1 MQNGEG
7 TGSFFR
13 WALYTVALFLA
24 VSAFFVSEPQPV
36 TEWVPVF
43 SDYLD
48 ISALYSGPLGIFLG
62 LALAALLLFSTYL
75 ISSTVEPQR
84 WIKVSSLALC
94 AAILFVNHTVIS
106 FSAVYISAIALLWA
120 HFSLL
125 QRQYFTCFFFMA
137 VSAMFFAPTIWL
149 FPLVLLLLLLLLLVD
164 EGDAVRSLLKCL
176 GGFAVPFIL
185 LLGIRFL
192 IFGEIYPFIKR
203 MWQDMTYIS
212 TSNFSWGLPEIFLIV
227 VIAVVLAHAIIKL
240 YLNSK
245 RYGIAEAYAVNTQC
259 IYAVVSALLFFL
271 YAGINSSPVSI
282 LMAAPAGILLAKF
295 FGLYGKNAWLRV
307 EMILLLCALVLARLA
322 IFIV

>member
-7 TGSFFR
+7 IGSVSR
-13 WALYTVALFLA
+13 VALYVVALFLA
-24 VSAFFVSEPQPV
+24 LSAFFVPENEPV
-36 TEWVPVF
+36 TEWVPIF

-48 ISALYSGPLGIFLG
+48 ISALYSGPLGIILG
-62 LALAALLLFSTYL
+62 LVLAALLLFSTYL

-106 FSAVYISAIALLWA
+106 FSAVYVSAIVLLWA

-125 QRQYFTCFFFMA
+125 QRQYFTCFFLMA
-137 VSAMFFAPTIWL
+137 VSAIFFAPTVWL
-149 FPLVLLLLLLLLLVD
+149 LPLVLLLFLLVAN
-164 EGDAVRSLLKCL
+164 EGDVIRNLLKCL

-185 LLGIRFL
+185 LLGVRFL
-192 IFGEIYPFIKR
+192 IFGEIYPFIRK

-212 TSNFSWGLPEIFLIV
+212 TSNFSWGIPEIFLIA
-227 VIAVVLAHAIIKL
+227 VISIVLAHAIILL

-295 FGLYGKNAWLRV
+295 FGQYGRSPWLRV

>member
-1 MQNGEG
+1 MQRGEVTG
-7 TGSFFR
+7 TVFR
-13 WALYTVALFLA
+13 VALYAVALFLA
-24 VSAFFVSEPQPV
+24 ITAFFVPEPQPV
-36 TEWVPVF
+36 IEWVPIF

-48 ISALYSGPLGIFLG
+48 ITHLYSGSLGIFLG
-62 LALAALLLFSTYL
+62 IVLAAVLLFSTYL
-75 ISSTVEPQR
+75 ISSVVESSR
-84 WIKVSSLALC
+84 WIKFSSMALC
-94 AAILFVNHTVIS
+94 AAILFVNHTAVS
-106 FSAVYISAIALLWA
+106 FSAVYVSAITLLWA

-137 VSAMFFAPTIWL
+137 ISAMFFAPTVWL
-149 FPLVLLLLLLLLLVD
+149 FPLVLLLLLLLVD
-164 EGDAVRSLLKCL
+164 EGDPVRSLLKCL

-203 MWQDMTYIS
+203 MVQDMTYIS
-212 TSNFSWGLPEIFLIV
+212 TSNFSWGISEIFLIV
-227 VIAVVLAHAIIKL
+227 TIAVVLAHAIILL
-240 YLNSK
+240 YSNSK

-295 FGLYGKNAWLRV
+295 FGQYGNKAWLRV
-307 EMILLLCALVLARLA
+307 EMVLLLCALVLARLA